1 MDFFVLREPLTGTE
15 QPSSTNTPVID
26 VDYDSL
32 KAPDDKFGKDVFDQ
46 LMDLVKSD
54 NKFVDFSNTLNLN
67 ERMRVHHIAEQFGV
81 EHFSRGS
88 NPFRYICA
96 LSRTGPR
103 ENNFQYFGYIGLFG
117 EIVDTIAN
125 QYLSDIIPEEHRLK
139 RIKRDG
145 PPHHITLMTRPE
157 IQTALKSMEEKFPE
171 LMKRD
176 GPKEISFD
184 DSELKGDL
192 QKLLKLVS
200 EHVKGDLEP
209 LGLGRISCE
218 EDADNECYF
227 VVLNWPSASKFRNL
241 LGLEPY
247 DFHITLAF
255 KSGDIHNNSQRKNK
269 GSLIDPQPQLREKTL
284 HEEELA
290 RMTHFLNYLKINPK
304 YAHSFVSLGWV
315 SPQVFQKAELTLLD
329 LGDIGL
335 EENEKRTIWNWS
347 RNIEINTKLW
357 LQEYEKDHQQQQ

>member
-1 MDFFVLREPLTGTE
+1 M
-15 QPSSTNTPVID
+15 
-26 VDYDSL
+26 
-32 KAPDDKFGKDVFDQ
+32 
-46 LMDLVKSD
+46 
-54 NKFVDFSNTLNLN
+54 
-67 ERMRVHHIAEQFGV
+67 
-81 EHFSRGS
+81 
-88 NPFRYICA
+88 
-96 LSRTGPR
+96 
-103 ENNFQYFGYIGLFG
+103 
-117 EIVDTIAN
+117 
-125 QYLSDIIPEEHRLK
+125 
-139 RIKRDG
+139 
-145 PPHHITLMTRPE
+145 
-157 IQTALKSMEEKFPE
+157 KSMEEKFPE